1 MSHEPRSPHDE
12 AAEREW
18 ALQEQAVKAERLGL
32 DPTDNATVLR
42 YRALARMLRQPLD
55 ETLPLDFADQVA
67 AKARRHSAFNMR
79 LELCLS
85 LILLGV
91 LAAMLVALT
100 ALYGQEWLQLIRAAL
115 PTHALM
121 NPWLLLLTIC
131 VVLSGALDRLIP
143 AQGSTTR

>member
-1 MSHEPRSPHDE
+1 MSHKPRSPRDE

-18 ALQEQAVKAERLGL
+18 ALQEQAAKAERLGL

-42 YRALARMLRQPLD
+42 YRAVARVLRQPLD
-55 ETLPLDFADQVA
+55 ETLPLDFADRVA
-67 AKARRHSAFNMR
+67 IQACRRNAVNMR

-91 LAAMLVALT
+91 LAAMLVTLT
-100 ALYGQEWLQLIRAAL
+100 ALYGQEWLKLIRTAL

-131 VVLSGALDRLIP
+131 IVLPGALGRLVP
-143 AQGSTTR
+143 ARGPTSR